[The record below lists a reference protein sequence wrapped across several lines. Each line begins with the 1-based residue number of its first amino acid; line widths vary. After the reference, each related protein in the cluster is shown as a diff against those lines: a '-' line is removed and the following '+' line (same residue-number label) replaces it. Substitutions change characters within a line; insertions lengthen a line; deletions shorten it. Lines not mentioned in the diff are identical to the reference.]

1 MLEAGGLCGTDVAIA
16 RRERGGHDG
25 VLRERGSAIKL
36 TEPGQTRPQ
45 KSEAHHSSIFG
56 KELGPVETTVGSVD
70 GSPSGQKKVDRG
82 KGQCQYSTGGVAS
95 PRVPRAEMLSSIRH
109 APGQGRDGLAIR

>member
-1 MLEAGGLCGTDVAIA
+1 MPAARGPSPLAASLEGLGQEGTRGAGDITTPGFSLGAPRSRVLEAGGLCGTDVAIA

-25 VLRERGSAIKL
+25 VLRERGSAMKL

-56 KELGPVETTVGSVD
+56 KWLGLVETTID
-70 GSPSGQKKVDRG
+70 GALALWSGK
-82 KGQCQYSTGGVAS
+82 S
-95 PRVPRAEMLSSIRH
+95 
-109 APGQGRDGLAIR
+109 